1 MDKEKLKE
9 KLFNEE
15 KYDFKLDDDNE
26 FEMTLDEAL
35 DMHMA
40 MRRGADKLISQIA
53 VHSFMLNMREEFE
66 ETIEES
72 KGATMQ

>member
-1 MDKEKLKE
+1 MDKE

-35 DMHMA
+35 EMHMA
-40 MRRGADKLISQIA
+40 MRKAADKLISQVA

-66 ETIEES
+66 ETMEERE
-72 KGATMQ
+72 GATMQ